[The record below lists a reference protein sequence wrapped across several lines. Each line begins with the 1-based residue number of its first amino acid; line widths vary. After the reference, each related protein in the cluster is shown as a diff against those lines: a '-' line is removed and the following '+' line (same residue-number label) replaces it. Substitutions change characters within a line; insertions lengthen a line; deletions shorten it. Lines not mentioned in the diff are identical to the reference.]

1 MSVYQPIR
9 RLYIDMVEC
18 RVVSFDVRS
27 IKEGRDRGWW
37 ALTAETFEG
46 THLGGVGYAE
56 VVETRYAT
64 LIYFYPKPG
73 SFVVEWANGRER
85 TVDGTARPAP
95 PLLATGD

>member
-9 RLYIDMVEC
+9 RLYIDRVER

-27 IKEGRDRGWW
+27 IKEGRDRGLW

-46 THLGGVGYAE
+46 TYLGGVGRAE
-56 VVETRYAT
+56 VVQARYAT

-73 SFVVEWANGRER
+73 SLVAEWVNGRER
-85 TVDGTARPAP
+85 TVDGAARPVL